1 MNKEAMKMALSA
13 AVLDIDD
20 ILSALAD
27 IQSLAE
33 MQKNTVAG
41 IKKSIEVILGD
52 RSDSD
57 IEQPRDG
64 VWYKGYNLSPLLD
77 EIAEGEGTSDKTA
90 KEKLLDSGYDVPF
103 AYGVYHFPVKP
114 LTKHTLD
121 EIRAFQT
128 AQITAT
134 KGKITGTK
142 HGTSAVGRYQ
152 IMRRT
157 LDGLRRRGAP
167 PQIQLFDKEFQDRC
181 AVELLKDCGLD
192 NWLNG
197 SLSNRGFH
205 TKLANIW
212 RSIQN
217 PVDGYVEYD
226 FEQPVGTT
234 ADELLAAFDA
244 VRASR
249 VA

>member
-1 MNKEAMKMALSA
+1 MNKEEMKMALSA
-13 AVLDIDD
+13 VVSDIRE
-20 ILSALAD
+20 IRSSAIE
-27 IQSLAE
+27 IQTA
-33 MQKNTVAG
+33 
-41 IKKSIEVILGD
+41 IERIIHEQNAT
-52 RSDSD
+52 D

-90 KEKLLDSGYDVPF
+90 NEKLLDSGYDVPF
-103 AYGVYHFPVKP
+103 AYGVYHFPERP

-121 EIRAFQT
+121 EIRVFQT
-128 AQITAT
+128 DQIKAT

-142 HGTSAVGRYQ
+142 YGTSAVGRYQ

-157 LDGLRRRGAP
+157 LDGLRKLMHAP
-167 PQIQLFDKEFQDRC
+167 EFQLFDKEFQDKC

-212 RSIQN
+212 RSIEN
-217 PVDGYVEYD
+217 PVNGYAEYD

-234 ADELLAAFDA
+234 ADELYAAFDA
-244 VRASR
+244 VRASH
-249 VA
+249 AA